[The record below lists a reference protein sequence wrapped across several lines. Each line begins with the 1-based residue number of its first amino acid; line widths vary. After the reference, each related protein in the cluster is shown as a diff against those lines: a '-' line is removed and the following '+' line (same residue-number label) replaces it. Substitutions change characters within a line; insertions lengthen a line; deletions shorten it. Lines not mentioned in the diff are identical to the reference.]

1 MLYSR
6 TPRNTC
12 VELALVA
19 ADLLSPNCTTP
30 KPTTLRYRLVH
41 IAARIATAPALT
53 GRHLRRE
60 GLEGEHHKQV
70 AGCLAALPD
79 SEVDRARDVE
89 VVGQHLE
96 HCGLRCCV
104 DVRLARGDP

>member
-41 IAARIATAPALT
+41 IAARIATAPA
-53 GRHLRRE
+53 R
-60 GLEGEHHKQV
+60 
-70 AGCLAALPD
+70 AAL
-79 SEVDRARDVE
+79 S
-89 VVGQHLE
+89 
-96 HCGLRCCV
+96 
-104 DVRLARGDP
+104 

>member
-1 MLYSR
+1 MCPSIGHPEHLRRARPSR
-6 TPRNTC
+6 RGPAQP
-12 VELALVA
+12 EQHHAE
-19 ADLLSPNCTTP
+19 
-30 KPTTLRYRLVH
+30 PTTLRYRLLH
-41 IAARIATAPALT
+41 IAARITKAPAFT

-79 SEVDRARDVE
+79 REVDRARDVE